1 MQAQFVK
8 SSTLSA
14 VEMPLV
20 EELRHRARQW
30 GKRHARVTRG
40 QWVDVVSV
48 NGLTF
53 DAWANQLDGK
63 KRLPQVFEEVVFE
76 CYPRERLPEG
86 LIEAMA
92 DGTLDRTLPWVRWTE
107 EKIEAYE
114 AEAILTAKDDEVTP
128 VRYRILAKAVAAKET
143 APSGYVPPIERA
155 KLLGRA
161 TYDKKDSL
169 WDDSMDYVRP
179 GFSASVKTQSRKVR
193 LMAVERLTA
202 PLRLLPIN
210 KFVTI

>member
-8 SSTLSA
+8 SSTLSN

-20 EELRHRARQW
+20 EVLRHRALQW
-30 GKRHARVTRG
+30 VKRHARVTRG

-53 DAWANQLDGK
+53 DAWAHQFDGK
-63 KRLPQVFEEVVFE
+63 KRLPQVFEEVVFD
-76 CYPRERLPEG
+76 CYPREPLPEG
-86 LIEAMA
+86 LTEAMA

-114 AEAILTAKDDEVTP
+114 AEAILTAKNDDVTP
-128 VRYRILAKAVAAKET
+128 VRYRLLAKAVVAKGT
-143 APSGYVPPIERA
+143 APSGYVPPIERV

-161 TYDKKDSL
+161 TYDKKDAL

-179 GFSASVKTQSRKVR
+179 GFIASVNTQSRKVR

-202 PLRLLPIN
+202 PLQLLPIN
-210 KFVTI
+210 KLVTL